1 MGRDEEF
8 LGWVAA
14 SMGDERELAWW
25 DIPLWLG
32 ESKLRVARVL
42 TAVVLTGAVLGP
54 WTATADPRAFGWLAG
69 GMTVFAGVLSGKF
82 IGPGRLR
89 RAQPPLAMVPRRPR
103 SAGEAAVLAMAVLT
117 GIPIRGVLRRQWI
130 VPVTVADTPDSSYR
144 ACRRSTAVDLASCVY
159 TAVPL
164 ALLGLIAVPGLL
176 DWAGMLC
183 LIMVLISLDDG
194 KVFPVRFAELV
205 LMVRWRRPVSV
216 HRTLERAV
224 RQGTLRCDGPLYEF
238 ADRAGRRRLAVAW
251 GQTVVARSTR
261 IPDAV
266 AAASAD
272 GRAGARRWLLR
283 QISRKSAKRIC
294 WDIAI
299 GLAIAPLTR
308 MLAGGQITGE
318 NIAGSAAGLALG
330 GVAIAVMFA
339 VLSRLKA
346 AVSWSLWRFPDVST
360 RATVTAL
367 AAASLVADLLVLLAG
382 PGPARHGIGAFGI
395 TVLPAALVAVTGGW
409 LSVVAYDRWHEAK
422 SLVFRHIW
430 DALAVA
436 VTCVAALVLAGRWP
450 LSIHAAAG
458 VLLPAAVWLS
468 IRVWRAMNDSDRPAV
483 RACAD
488 LTVSVLVGGSL
499 AITLIWLADLLNMPL
514 PEVTALRAVVTDVA
528 LIVDIPW
535 WGWLAV
541 YALLVGATLA
551 FALRPAWLKRAG
563 LGPDRLA
570 AISRRFA
577 RLRVGP
583 ATEVIR
589 RVTSGAHIGLLMVLL
604 IGLTGQVAVAPVLR
618 ARLDDRYAL
627 TLADQDQAREELAA
641 YLQIPPEFTGPPSQ
655 QSLAPLAG
663 LVATIEQ
670 VGNVPTELDLARRLG
685 VLEAATVATPPE
697 PAETAGPAPAG
708 DRDEQLGELDT
719 EEKHDD
725 DVKEQVDQAAE
736 LAASAVAQALRI
748 PRIGDAAIVQIIRE
762 YLSGLIE
769 FSPLKDVL
777 ADHVVVPDPDKL
789 KNAAE
794 AELVK
799 EVATTPVSD
808 PATIKRLEAETGVAA
823 AVNLANQTRY
833 LQEDSGPCQ
842 GCTAPVTGT
851 GGNDDDHGTDDQPEP
866 PGAE

>member
-14 SMGDERELAWW
+14 SMGNERELAWW

-42 TAVVLTGAVLGP
+42 TAVVLTCAVLGP
-54 WTATADPRAFGWLAG
+54 WTATADPHAFGWLAG
-69 GMTVFAGVLSGKF
+69 GMTVLAGVLSGTF

-89 RAQPPLAMVPRRPR
+89 RAQPPLVMVPRLPR
-103 SAGEAAVLAMAVLT
+103 SARQAAVLAVAVLT

-130 VPVTVADTPDSSYR
+130 VPVTVDDTPDSSYR
-144 ACRRSTAVDLASCVY
+144 ACRRSTVVDLAACVY

-164 ALLGLIAVPGLL
+164 ALLGLISVPGLL

-205 LMVRWRRPVSV
+205 LMVRWRRRVSV

-238 ADRAGRRRLAVAW
+238 AHPAGRQRLAVAW

-261 IPDAV
+261 IQDAV
-266 AAASAD
+266 ATATAD
-272 GRAGARRWLLR
+272 ARAGARLWLLR
-283 QISRKSAKRIC
+283 QISRTSAKRIC

-308 MLAGGQITGE
+308 MLAGGQFTGE
-318 NIAGSAAGLALG
+318 NVAGSAAGLALG

-346 AVSWSLWRFPDVST
+346 TVSWSLWRFPDVST
-360 RATVTAL
+360 RAMVTAL

-395 TVLPAALVAVTGGW
+395 RVLRPRWWRSPAGGCPCW
-409 LSVVAYDRWHEAK
+409 PMTAGMRPSPWCSRY
-422 SLVFRHIW
+422 SW

-488 LTVSVLVGGSL
+488 LAMSVLVGGSL

-541 YALLVGATLA
+541 YVLLVGATLA

-577 RLRVGP
+577 RLRVVP

-589 RVTSGAHIGLLMVLL
+589 RVTSGVHIGLLMVLL

-641 YLQIPPEFTGPPSQ
+641 YLQIPPEFTGQPSQ
-655 QSLAPLAG
+655 QSSH
-663 LVATIEQ
+663 
-670 VGNVPTELDLARRLG
+670 RW
-685 VLEAATVATPPE
+685 
-697 PAETAGPAPAG
+697 
-708 DRDEQLGELDT
+708 
-719 EEKHDD
+719 
-725 DVKEQVDQAAE
+725 
-736 LAASAVAQALRI
+736 
-748 PRIGDAAIVQIIRE
+748 
-762 YLSGLIE
+762 
-769 FSPLKDVL
+769 
-777 ADHVVVPDPDKL
+777 
-789 KNAAE
+789 
-794 AELVK
+794 
-799 EVATTPVSD
+799 
-808 PATIKRLEAETGVAA
+808 
-823 AVNLANQTRY
+823 
-833 LQEDSGPCQ
+833 
-842 GCTAPVTGT
+842 
-851 GGNDDDHGTDDQPEP
+851 
-866 PGAE
+866 PG